1 MISLM
6 YCSGFAILSILM
18 FYLYYRRKM
27 KKEMNNTLHAK
38 INESLSKYY
47 SNDNENSYS
56 GIKS

>member
-1 MISLM
+1 M
-6 YCSGFAILSILM
+6 YCSGFAILAILL

-27 KKEMNNTLHAK
+27 KKEMNETLHAK